1 MKIKK
6 NAMKIFGY
14 IVLIIWSFISLFPFY
29 WLIVGSTNKS
39 VEVSKGTLAIGNNLM
54 ENLNSLIEQYNIWHV
69 FKNTIFVTVIFS
81 VLCLF
86 VCSLAAYGF
95 AKFSSK
101 GKKIVFSLFLLTMM
115 IPFAAQMI
123 PLYRLMSTFGLNDSF
138 AAIILQGLVSVFLIF
153 FLSQSFMSFP
163 DEIMEAARMDGAS
176 EFSIFFRIVLPS
188 MKSTIAAGTI
198 YAFMNQWN
206 NYMWPLI
213 ILQTN
218 EKQTLTL
225 MISTMANGYYIDYG
239 ALMLAILIATLPMIV
254 IFLTLQKQFVQGM
267 TGSYR

>member
-1 MKIKK
+1 MKTKQTL
-6 NAMKIFGY
+6 MKVFGY
-14 IVLIIWSFISLFPFY
+14 AFLIIWTIISLFPFY
-29 WLIVGSTNKS
+29 WLIVGATNKS
-39 VEVSKGTLAIGNNLM
+39 VEVSKGTLAIGGHLK
-54 ENLNSLIEQYNIWHV
+54 ENLSNLVEQYDIWHV
-69 FKNTIFVTVIFS
+69 FSNTIMITVIFS
-81 VLCLF
+81 ILCLL

-95 AKFSSK
+95 SKFSSK
-101 GKKIVFSLFLLTMM
+101 GKRVIFALFLLTMM

-123 PLYRLMSTFGLNDSF
+123 PLYRLMSKLSLNDSF

-153 FLSQSFMSFP
+153 FLSQSFTSFP
-163 DEIMEAARMDGAS
+163 DEIIEAARIDGAS
-176 EFSIFFRIVLPS
+176 EPAIFFRIVLPA
-188 MKSTIAAGTI
+188 MKSTMAAGVI

-218 EKQTLTL
+218 EKKTLTL
-225 MISTMANGYYIDYG
+225 MISSMANGYYIDYG
-239 ALMLAILIATLPMIV
+239 ALTLAILIATLPMIV